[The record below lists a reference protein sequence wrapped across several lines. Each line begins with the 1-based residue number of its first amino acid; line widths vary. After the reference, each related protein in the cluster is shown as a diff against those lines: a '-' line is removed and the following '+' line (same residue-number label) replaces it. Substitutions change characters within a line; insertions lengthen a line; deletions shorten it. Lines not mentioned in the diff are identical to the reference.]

1 MSRQTAQAMTQ
12 LDVINQIASSV
23 KRAQRPNEYRR
34 IRTVD
39 VRSEHR
45 AFITLADGRS
55 YQLFLQG
62 YRIVS
67 ESQSSEPTTPTDD
80 ILDYDHGGF
89 VDLAICRVCGAI
101 IHERYYD
108 RHRQWHKEGSS

>member
-62 YRIVS
+62 VQNSERIPIVR
-67 ESQSSEPTTPTDD
+67 TNYTN
-80 ILDYDHGGF
+80 
-89 VDLAICRVCGAI
+89 R
-101 IHERYYD
+101 
-108 RHRQWHKEGSS
+108 